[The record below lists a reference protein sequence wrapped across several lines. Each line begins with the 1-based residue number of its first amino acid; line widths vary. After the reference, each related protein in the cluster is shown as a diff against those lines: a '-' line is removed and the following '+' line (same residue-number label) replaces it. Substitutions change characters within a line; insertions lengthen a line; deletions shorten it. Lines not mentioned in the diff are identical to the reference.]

1 MKIIYVDT
9 NKYARSEM
17 QEQILEIEPKA
28 ELHCFE
34 RSESALEFAEKQG
47 CDVLLTEIEFWSDS
61 YGGIR
66 LAKTMKE
73 ISPSVRIVFV
83 TVCDKNEVAR
93 ELKEIVCSGY
103 LSKPWRQEELVAALK
118 DTKE

>member
-17 QEQILEIEPKA
+17 QDQIPGIEPKA

-34 RSESALEFAEKQG
+34 RSESALEFAKKQG

-61 YGGIR
+61 YGGIK
-66 LAKTMKE
+66 LAKAMKKVN
-73 ISPSVRIVFV
+73 SDVKIVFV
-83 TVCDKNEVAR
+83 TVCNKNEVAR
-93 ELKEIVCSGY
+93 KLKEIKYSGF
-103 LSKPWRQEELVAALK
+103 LSKPWKQQELAAALK
-118 DTKE
+118 ETKE

>member
-17 QEQILEIEPKA
+17 QDQIPEIAPNA
-28 ELHCFE
+28 ELHCFDRPE
-34 RSESALEFAEKQG
+34 TALEFAKKQG

-66 LAKTMKE
+66 LSKAMRE
-73 ISPSVRIVFV
+73 INPDVKIFFL
-83 TVCDKNEVAR
+83 TVCNKNEVAR
-93 ELKEIVCSGY
+93 ELKEIKYDGY
-103 LSKPWRQEELVAALK
+103 LSKPWAEQELAAALK
-118 DTKE
+118 EMKE